1 MGLQPAPDRGG
12 DPDEEEEEEELRE
25 PETAGEEQPAPA
37 AEPLKH
43 VSAGQDLQ
51 GLRGRLTVG
60 FELVQTREANRMDT
74 RRLFQNKTNA
84 PVVCARVCD
93 ELVVM
98 VQVVLELFH
107 HFVGVTPH

>member
-12 DPDEEEEEEELRE
+12 DPDEEEKEEELWE

-51 GLRGRLTVG
+51 GLHGGLTVG
-60 FELVQTREANRMDT
+60 FEPVQTREANRMNT
-74 RRLFQNKTNA
+74 RRLFQNKTTI
-84 PVVCARVCD
+84 RDVCD
-93 ELVVM
+93 NLVVM

-107 HFVGVTPH
+107 PFVGVALH